1 MRHVF
6 INVGAGKGSDIDG
19 FLKIDPSYSNWEIF
33 AFECNPELIKT
44 ISKKYPNIQLIPLA
58 ASTVDQSS
66 KLYLGNS
73 YVNSSL
79 ISSKINV
86 FEERY
91 LEVGTIDISKWL
103 MDNFKKEDYI
113 ILTLD
118 IEGAEYPIIE
128 KMINDGSLDLIDEL
142 YIEFHGKKIPDITL
156 EYEKSLV
163 NYLISRFKD
172 KVYIY
177 EYHNHEQFIKLNQ
190 EAIKR

>member
-44 ISKKYPNIQLIPLA
+44 ISEKYPDIQLIPLA

-86 FEERY
+86 SEERY
-91 LEVGTIDISKWL
+91 LEVGTINISKWL

-118 IEGAEYPIIE
+118 IEGAEYPVIE
-128 KMINDGSLDLIDEL
+128 KMINDDSLDFIDEL

-156 EYEKSLV
+156 EYEESLV
-163 NYLISRFKD
+163 NYLIRRFKD

>member
-6 INVGAGKGSDIDG
+6 INVGAGKGLDIEG

-44 ISKKYPNIQLIPLA
+44 ISEKYPNIQLIPFA
-58 ASTVDQSS
+58 ASAVDQSS

-91 LEVGTIDISKWL
+91 LQVGTIDISKWL
-103 MDNFKKEDYI
+103 IDNFKKEDYI

-118 IEGAEYPIIE
+118 IEGAEYPVIE
-128 KMINDGSLDLIDEL
+128 KMINDCSLDLIDEL

-156 EYEKSLV
+156 EYEESLV
-163 NYLISRFKD
+163 NYLINKFKD

-190 EAIKR
+190 EAKKR